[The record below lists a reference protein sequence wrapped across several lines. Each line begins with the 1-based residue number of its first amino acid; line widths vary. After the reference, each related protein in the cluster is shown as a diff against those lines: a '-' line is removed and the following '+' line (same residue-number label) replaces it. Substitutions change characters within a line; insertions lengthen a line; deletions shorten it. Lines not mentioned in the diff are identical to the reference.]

1 MRRFTMLAICLLLLA
16 CFTATTAWATSPHY
30 KKSPS
35 CVDNGLTLSCTGAIA
50 GLGNFDVLIR
60 LNAAAIVETVCRAPG
75 SGNESPG
82 QNPAL
87 PVDVSGGLLIDSQD
101 IKNGNL
107 AFTVTTVAPKTPTPA
122 QAGCPNNKWG
132 VRITNVTFS
141 NGQLRVFQDLNGDG
155 TFDPSE
161 LVIGPTAA
169 PTP

>member
-1 MRRFTMLAICLLLLA
+1 MQ
-16 CFTATTAWATSPHY
+16 
-30 KKSPS
+30 
-35 CVDNGLTLSCTGAIA
+35 G
-50 GLGNFDVLIR
+50 
-60 LNAAAIVETVCRAPG
+60 PG
-75 SGNESPG
+75 QRNESPG

-87 PVDVSGGLLIDSQD
+87 PVDVSGGLLIDHTN

-107 AFTVTTVAPKTPTPA
+107 AFTVTTVAPTTPTPA
-122 QAGCPNNKWG
+122 EAGCPNNHWT

-155 TFDPSE
+155 SFDPSE